1 MLERI
6 KERFFD
12 IREGEWPKAAGLAV
26 YFFLVI
32 AAFWI
37 LKPVKRGLILSYFS
51 DNALTLLG
59 WTFTAAQ
66 AEQLAKVLNMVVAY
80 AVVIGFTLLVRRVAR
95 HHLVV
100 IFSAVFAGL
109 FLLFSNYVAAPGA
122 GTVWSFYVLGDM
134 FNTVMVATFWAFAN
148 DLNTGDEAQRLYG
161 IVGLGGVV
169 GGFVGATVV
178 STQVEALGRPT
189 LLFICMG
196 VVALIAGV
204 AVGVDR
210 YARRD
215 DPSVACCPDESEA
228 SGVSANA
235 AIEGAKV
242 VFQSKYLLGIAAL
255 LGLYEI
261 VSNIVDFQIAA
272 YVADEIQGQLA
283 KDEFFGFI
291 GQLTGIASIVV
302 QLFVTTYVLRRF
314 GVGVALLFL
323 PVALLL
329 GATGFLLLPSLALV
343 SFMRVSDNALN
354 YSINQSA
361 KEALYTPTS
370 QDAKYKAK
378 AFIDMFVQR
387 AAKVLAVGLNIGLTA
402 LVASGVRWLSIG
414 SLLVIIAWIFVVQ
427 YLGEAF
433 DDRTAAEDALEEAP
447 A

>member
-1 MLERI
+1 MWQRI

-12 IREGEWPKAAGLAV
+12 VREGEWPKALGLSSF
-26 YFFLVI
+26 FFLVI

-51 DNALTLLG
+51 ENTLTLLG
-59 WTFTAAQ
+59 WSFTAAQ
-66 AEQLAKVLNMVVAY
+66 AEQLAKVLNMLVAY
-80 AVVIGFTLLVRRVAR
+80 VVVVGFTLLVRRVAR
-95 HHLVV
+95 QYLVV
-100 IFSAVFAGL
+100 IFSTIFAGL
-109 FLLFSNYVAAPGA
+109 FLLFSNYVRTPGA
-122 GTVWSFYVLGDM
+122 GTVWSFYVLGDI

-148 DLNTGDEAQRLYG
+148 DLNTGDEAKRLYG
-161 IVGLGGVV
+161 LVGLGGVV
-169 GGFVGATVV
+169 GGFVGATIV
-178 STQVEALGRPT
+178 SAWVETLGRPT

-196 VVALIAGV
+196 VVGAIAGV
-204 AVGVDR
+204 AVWVDR
-210 YARRD
+210 YVRRTE
-215 DPSVACCPDESEA
+215 PSESCCPDESEA
-228 SGVSANA
+228 PGRQANA
-235 AIEGAKV
+235 VIEGAKV
-242 VFQSKYLLGIAAL
+242 VFQSRYLLGIAAL

-272 YVADEIQGQLA
+272 YVADAIQGDLA

-302 QLFVTTYVLRRF
+302 QLFVTTYVLRHF
-314 GVGVALLFL
+314 GVGVALMFL

-387 AAKVLAVGLNIGLTA
+387 AAKVIAVGLNIGLTA
-402 LVASGVRWLSIG
+402 LVVSGVRWLSVG
-414 SLLVIIAWIFVVQ
+414 SILIIIAWIAVVQ

-433 DDRTAAEDALEEAP
+433 DDRTEAESALEEAS